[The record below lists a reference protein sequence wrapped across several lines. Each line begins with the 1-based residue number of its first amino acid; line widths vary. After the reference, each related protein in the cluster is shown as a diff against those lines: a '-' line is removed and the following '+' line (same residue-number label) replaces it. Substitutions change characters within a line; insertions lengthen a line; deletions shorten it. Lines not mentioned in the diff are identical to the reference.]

1 MLLKLFPAGTRQ
13 SFRFCLRHLHS
24 VKPSAAVPE
33 HPPAVERNE
42 ETVAEELLKEA
53 AKHLSGEEESN
64 WESSMAVIRKTEQS
78 VPQIKPT
85 EEELLKIRKAGK
97 SRQ

>member
-1 MLLKLFPAGTRQ
+1 
-13 SFRFCLRHLHS
+13 LHS

-33 HPPAVERNE
+33 HPPAVVERNE

-53 AKHLSGEEESN
+53 AKHLSGEEDSN

-78 VPQIKPT
+78 VHQIKPT